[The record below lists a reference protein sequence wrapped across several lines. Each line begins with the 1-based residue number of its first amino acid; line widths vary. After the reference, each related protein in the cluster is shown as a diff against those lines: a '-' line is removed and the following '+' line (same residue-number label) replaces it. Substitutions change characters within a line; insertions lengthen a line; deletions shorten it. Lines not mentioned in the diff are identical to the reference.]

1 VPPDLKALARFGH
14 EREKAKPAERR
25 HFASKHNN
33 QLWKG
38 EQGLHTQVEN
48 TLESEGCNSS

>member
-1 VPPDLKALARFGH
+1 MR
-14 EREKAKPAERR
+14 AERR
-25 HFASKHNN
+25 HFAPKRKN